1 MKPFFDYLLGK
12 IRVKD
17 TDSGG
22 SGSGD
27 MTKAVYDP
35 AGINEQLLGIPI
47 TVDFLT
53 LAQLG
58 ADSEVIEG
66 QVYKYVDAGFLPA
79 SIDHILLTGSGTQ
92 TYNNIGQ
99 AYVTAIGKY
108 VQCDYDLA
116 SNTIICILEQEFL
129 IIDDGVTFSVTPLK
143 DDFVGITYT
152 LSFAGGSDDDVPYRI
167 NASSDIWNTNNT
179 KIIGLGSTDSSNEL
193 LLSYGLVES
202 LNKIMVNLWNI
213 FGQYDNPKNKT
224 RGSIIKVITTL

>member
-58 ADSEVIEG
+58 ADSKVIEG

-116 SNTIICILEQEFL
+116 SNDLIGEYVLWCADLSQISPNAPTISKLHKNISGETPTINYDNLGNYSIVFTNDQL
-129 IIDDGVTFSVTPLK
+129 VSSNNVDKVSGIIDENGGYFFCYAGDENTFIVNTVK
-143 DDFVGITYT
+143 NG
-152 LSFAGGSDDDVPYRI
+152 SFSDDLLSRTTI
-167 NASSDIWNTNNT
+167 
-179 KIIGLGSTDSSNEL
+179 KIIVQL
-193 LLSYGLVES
+193 
-202 LNKIMVNLWNI
+202 K
-213 FGQYDNPKNKT
+213 
-224 RGSIIKVITTL
+224 